1 MSLRPAPLTESDLG
15 FSTWHAYDPAC
26 KAELWSTCFG
36 DAHGAVLFDPI
47 DWPHDTP
54 LPQGTV
60 QIVRTNANHDR
71 ACEAL
76 ALKTQGKITA
86 QPREFSPIPL
96 PGAGE
101 GETAF
106 FHPSTRTLVVGDAL
120 IHLSPQP
127 LMLLPEKYCTNPTQL
142 KSSLSQL
149 LGYSIER
156 IFFAHGAPILQ
167 DGQDKLRSL
176 LT

>member
-1 MSLRPAPLTESDLG
+1 MKKILPLTILMSASLWAAPTNK
-15 FSTWHAYDPAC
+15 STP
-26 KAELWSTCFG
+26 TN
-36 DAHGAVLFDPI
+36 
-47 DWPHDTP
+47 
-54 LPQGTV
+54 LPKVTTLIPQLLPRNPNTKPPPSPV

-76 ALKTQGKITA
+76 ASQTLGKITA

-120 IHLSPQP
+120 IHLFPQP
-127 LMLLPEKYCTNPTQL
+127 LMPLPEKYCTNPTQL

-149 LGYSIER
+149 FSYPIER

-167 DGQDKLRSL
+167 DGCIKLRSL
-176 LT
+176 LE

>member
-26 KAELWSTCFG
+26 KAELWSTCFA

-47 DWPHDTP
+47 DWPPDTS
-54 LPQGTV
+54 LPQGPV

-76 ALKTQGKITA
+76 ASQTLGKITA

-120 IHLSPQP
+120 IHLFPQP
-127 LMLLPEKYCTNPTQL
+127 LMPLPEKYCTNPTQL

-149 LGYSIER
+149 FSYPIER

-167 DGQDKLRSL
+167 DGCIKLRSL
-176 LT
+176 LE